1 MDKVQSIKYLLS
13 TKKDVQWGITVNT
26 VGTQIIEKNY
36 TSYPPAE
43 LHPEGFYFDIHK
55 GRILDSWQLLYIHAG
70 KGKMRDAKGNVRQI
84 NCGEMIL
91 LRPGVW
97 HSYCPDPETGW
108 EEFWIGFKGP
118 VIDDRARQG
127 FLDKDVYDVGIRE
140 NIVSLYNDA
149 IQIAAQEKPSYQ
161 QYLAGTVNMLLGLA
175 VYQDMNRTFSSD
187 YIACKID
194 SAKAIMRARF
204 HENINLEDIAEETG
218 MSYSWFRKKFRE
230 YTGISPARYILGLRI
245 QEACRLLAE
254 SALSIKE
261 ISWRLNFDDS
271 SYFSAMFL
279 REVGMSPK
287 EYRHRFSSDLP

>member
-1 MDKVQSIKYLLS
+1 M
-13 TKKDVQWGITVNT
+13 T
-26 VGTQIIEKNY
+26 
-36 TSYPPAE
+36 
-43 LHPEGFYFDIHK
+43 
-55 GRILDSWQLLYIHAG
+55 
-70 KGKMRDAKGNVRQI
+70 
-84 NCGEMIL
+84 
-91 LRPGVW
+91 
-97 HSYCPDPETGW
+97 
-108 EEFWIGFKGP
+108 
-118 VIDDRARQG
+118 RARQG
-127 FLDKDVYDVGIRE
+127 FLDKDIYNVGVRE

-149 IQIAAQEKPSYQ
+149 IQIAVQEKPSYQ
-161 QYLAGTVNMLLGLA
+161 QYLAGIVNMLLGLA

-187 YIACKID
+187 YIAGKID

-204 HENINLEDIAEETG
+204 HEDIELEDIARETG

-287 EYRHRFSSDLP
+287 EYRGKFSSDLP